1 MMQNL
6 IGQTIGAYVI
16 LEPID
21 DGGVANV
28 YLAKSSKNGKLV
40 ALKLMKPEAVRTEK
54 LRERFLQEATIMET
68 LRHPHIMK
76 LLETGSHQ
84 DQPFIAMQY
93 AAGGS
98 LANQT
103 DKLSLHDIARLL
115 KQLGSA
121 LDYAHA
127 RNTIH
132 RDIKLENVLLDE
144 QNNALLID
152 FGMAKS
158 LEANGDALATGTGVI
173 LGTPYYLSPE
183 QCLFQPVDA
192 RSDVYSLGV
201 LVYVLLTGEFPFTG
215 RAPAAVMMRHV
226 QEAPALVSSIRTEL
240 APEIAQVV
248 DKALKKAPEERY
260 QSAGEFAEAFAV
272 ATGHKTEI
280 TQNEV
285 AKKAVPPALILGG
298 LVLVVAIVAVSFFF
312 LLSAVPQ

>member
-1 MMQNL
+1 MQNL

-16 LEPID
+16 LEPIG

-28 YLAKSSKNGKLV
+28 YLAKSSKNGRLV
-40 ALKLMKPEAVRTEK
+40 ALKLMKPEAVKTEK
-54 LRERFLQEATIMET
+54 LRERFFQEASIMET
-68 LRHPHIMK
+68 LNHPHIMK
-76 LLETGSHQ
+76 LLEKGNHQ
-84 DQPFIAMQY
+84 DQAFIAMPY

-98 LANQT
+98 LAT
-103 DKLSLHDIARLL
+103 HAAKLSLYDIARLL

-132 RDIKLENVLLDE
+132 RDIKLENVLFDE

-152 FGMAKS
+152 FGMAKN
-158 LEANGDALATGTGVI
+158 LEGAGEALATGTGVI

-192 RSDVYSLGV
+192 RSDVYSLGI

-226 QEAPALVSSIRTEL
+226 QETAPLVSSIKPEI
-240 APEIAQVV
+240 APEIVDVV
-248 DKALKKAPEERY
+248 NKALKKAPEDRY
-260 QSAGEFAEAFAV
+260 QSAGEFAEAFAI

-280 TQNEV
+280 SKNAG

-298 LVLVVAIVAVSFFF
+298 LVVVVALVAVGFFF
-312 LLSAVPQ
+312 LLSALPQ